1 MIKLIIKNIDNHL
14 YYLKD
19 DKNNS
24 YEIIIEFQKLNEIP
38 RINDYIHISKSLL
51 NEKMITLGP
60 LGSAYGR
67 KMTNSSDDDIAIL
80 EIKGEKIYLQRYYG

>member
-24 YEIIIEFQKLNEIP
+24 YEILLSF
-38 RINDYIHISKSLL
+38 KS
-51 NEKMITLGP
+51 
-60 LGSAYGR
+60 
-67 KMTNSSDDDIAIL
+67 
-80 EIKGEKIYLQRYYG
+80 

>member
-38 RINDYIHISKSLL
+38 RTNDYLYISEVLL
-51 NEKMITLGP
+51 NQKMITLGP
-60 LGSAYGR
+60 LGSTYGR
-67 KMTNSSDDDIAIL
+67 KITNPSDDDIAIL
-80 EIKGEKIYLQRYYG
+80 EIEGEKIYLQRYYG